1 MQNLVLIPADELR
14 NIIREEMASNM
25 PTFQPQPALEKP
37 KTQKELCEFLGL
49 SEPTIITWR
58 NKGKIPFMQM
68 GSAIRYDLN
77 AVLKALEVP
86 NKKRP

>member
-14 NIIREEMASNM
+14 QIIRDEMASNM
-25 PTFQPQPALEKP
+25 PVSQPQAPLERP
-37 KTQKELCEFLGL
+37 KTQKELCAFLGL
-49 SEPTIITWR
+49 SEPTVIAWR
-58 NKGKIPFMQM
+58 DKGKIPYMQI